1 MKRIT
6 LGVAILFLALVAFAQ
21 QVSVYNFS
29 TDTPTKCP
37 LGLLNCTVAVE
48 GGSIRFAQ
56 DRFDPQHKFSVYVN
70 TTQFGDAAVGVAG
83 TLEATSNVQICSPAA
98 TFTLTIA
105 DQPLGAGGT
114 VNSTQYLSKFQ
125 KSYGRSTAC
134 QWQVLAGGQTTASVP
149 IAP

>member
-1 MKRIT
+1 MKRMI
-6 LGVAILFLALVAFAQ
+6 LGVAILFFALVAFAQ
-21 QVSVYNFS
+21 QTSTYTFS

-56 DRFDPQHKFSVYVN
+56 DRLNPQHKFSVYIN
-70 TTQFGDAAVGVAG
+70 TTQFGDAAVSIEG
-83 TLEATSNVQICSPAA
+83 TLEATSSVQTCSPTA

-105 DQPLGAGGT
+105 DQPLDGGGT

-134 QWQVLAGGQTTASVP
+134 QWQVLAGGQTTVSVP